1 MVQFST
7 KIKKKLPKNWG
18 TPSCEI
24 KTIYIKEYFKVDGAA
39 YTDDLR
45 LKYDAKRGSLQAEWS
60 IPKLSTDKR
69 NKTRRE
75 STGTW
80 DPELA
85 AAVAV
90 QKQSLF
96 NDSSLAKKRVAQV
109 SKKYSLERY
118 WKIWFQGFMADN
130 KLKRNSKNNIRNQA
144 NYWNGEGWGIG
155 HQPFSKKNIVDVD
168 YNDLNDYWRLLD
180 ERGANLTEPKDMAGQ
195 KKQIKT
201 LLNKLIKTA
210 RITDK
215 EKYGNLPD
223 LVYPQIKKT
232 LGKEESEVLQRDEWN
247 LLLETVIGLSG
258 GIANKHISNEQYMS
272 LSNEGT
278 RIKQPRNWVDLYDA
292 LILLFYFHLR
302 SEDMPRLVNE
312 WIYQRTDGSF
322 YLYLEIVKG
331 DRLVRHESK
340 SYRDGSDA
348 ALERIKKRKPKGF
361 LIFTDN
367 YLTGRVD
374 KNYADS
380 QVGESLN
387 KLLQHAIKV
396 SGIKKRQKMTITNIR
411 HTAFYLLIKEF
422 PDQFKTIEQLEM
434 LGKSGFSSE
443 EELRET
449 YVNKIYADEH
459 TSKVRKLGKPTQFE
473 MIKRAGR

>member
-1 MVQFST
+1 MVQCST

-18 TPSCEI
+18 KPSCEI

-45 LKYDAKRGSLQAEWS
+45 LKYDPKRGSLQAEWS

-85 AAVAV
+85 SQVAV

-96 NDSSLAKKRVAQV
+96 NNSPLAKKRVAQV

-155 HQPFSKKNIVDVD
+155 HQPFSKKNIEDVD
-168 YNDLNDYWRLLD
+168 YNDLNDYWKFLD

-201 LLNKLIKTA
+201 ILNKLIKTA
-210 RITDK
+210 RMTDK

-223 LVYPQIKKT
+223 RVYPIIKKT
-232 LGKEESEVLQRDEWN
+232 LGKEEAEVLQRDEWN

-258 GIANKHISNEQYMS
+258 GLANKHITNEQYVE

-278 RIKQPRNWVDLYDA
+278 RIHQPRNWIDLYDA
-292 LILLFYFHLR
+292 LILMFYFHLR
-302 SEDMPRLVNE
+302 PEDLPRLVNE
-312 WIYQRTDGSF
+312 WIYQKTDGSY
-322 YLYLEIVKG
+322 YLYLEEVKG
-331 DRLVRHESK
+331 NRLHRHESI
-340 SYRDGSDA
+340 SFRDGSDE

-367 YLTGRVD
+367 YLTGRDVGD
-374 KNYADS
+374 YADC
-380 QVGESLN
+380 QVLESLN
-387 KLLQHAIKV
+387 VLLQHAIEV
-396 SGIKKRQKMTITNIR
+396 SDIKTRRNLTMMNIR

-422 PDQFKTIEQLEM
+422 PDDFKTVEDLTV
-434 LGKSGFSSE
+434 LGKFGFSSE
-443 EELRET
+443 KQLRER
-449 YVNKIYADEH
+449 YVNKIHAE
-459 TSKVRKLGKPTQFE
+459 SKVKRVKKLGKPTQFE
-473 MIKRAGR
+473 MIKRVGK